1 VISLGAMKRLL
12 TVLILPAL
20 FGALLVAPAP
30 AAADDQAI
38 WDTWNT
44 SHAKAFNKAFNRY
57 ARASRRM
64 TRNKFRSKRLIRRT
78 IRTIK
83 PVVRILGAVA
93 EDVAAV
99 RASSDDGRAA
109 KGFIAKSLAAWRK
122 ALRLNIQA
130 LRQVL
135 RGHRKRALRIY
146 DRIDAQ
152 YKRSDRFEKR
162 AVRALREA
170 GVDTSG

>member
-1 VISLGAMKRLL
+1 MKRLSL
-12 TVLILPAL
+12 ALLLPAL
-20 FGALLVAPAP
+20 LGALLVAPAP

-44 SHAKAFNKAFNRY
+44 SHAKQFTKAFNRY
-57 ARASRRM
+57 SRASRRM
-64 TRNKFRSKRLIRRT
+64 TRNRFRSRRLIRRT
-78 IRTIK
+78 IRTIG
-83 PVVRILGAVA
+83 PVVRILGEVA

-99 RASSDDGRAA
+99 RASSENGRDA
-109 KGFIAKSLAAWRK
+109 KGFIRRSLAAWRK

-135 RGHRKRALRIY
+135 RGRRKRALRIY

-152 YKRSDRFEKR
+152 YKRSERFEKR
-162 AVRALREA
+162 AIRALREA
-170 GVDTSG
+170 GVDTS